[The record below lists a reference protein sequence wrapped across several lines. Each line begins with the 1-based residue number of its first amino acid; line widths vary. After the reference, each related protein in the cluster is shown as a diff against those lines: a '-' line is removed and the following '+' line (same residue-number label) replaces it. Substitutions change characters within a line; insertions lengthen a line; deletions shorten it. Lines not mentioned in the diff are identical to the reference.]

1 MMDLRLAL
9 RGLFR
14 RPAFTLLAVVTLTI
28 GIGGNTTVFGL
39 IDALLL
45 RPLPLIREPERLV
58 ELSRGIG
65 NNYVDMSYGVFQAM
79 RAERQLLADAAAYTP
94 APVSLSIGDDAAVSV
109 RTALS
114 VTGNYF
120 DVLGVRPGIGR
131 FFAPGESFYPLVTP
145 TVVISHRLWRERFA
159 SDPRIVGRTV
169 RVNGVSLT
177 SAWRA
182 RRHPDGGHGRAA
194 HRGRLVHTRAR
205 RARCPRPR
213 VESWVRMSRP
223 STSS

>member
-1 MMDLRLAL
+1 MMDLRPPL

-28 GIGGNTTVFGL
+28 GIGGNTAVFGL

-65 NNYVDMSYGVFQAM
+65 NNYVDVSYGGFQAM
-79 RAERQLLADAAAYTP
+79 RAERQLLADAAAYTL

-131 FFAPGESFYPLVTP
+131 FF
-145 TVVISHRLWRERFA
+145 
-159 SDPRIVGRTV
+159 
-169 RVNGVSLT
+169 
-177 SAWRA
+177 
-182 RRHPDGGHGRAA
+182 
-194 HRGRLVHTRAR
+194 
-205 RARCPRPR
+205 
-213 VESWVRMSRP
+213 
-223 STSS
+223 